1 MDDTG
6 TRVDGVNWHC
16 QVICNPLYTAYFT
29 TERKDRL
36 KVIDVLRNQRKRVF
50 RLNDE
55 AVAWLRQFAVSERTR
70 EQLRHLPMDQEL
82 SENRFD
88 EGLQQH
94 LPQLGSTAPSRIRQ
108 T

>member
-1 MDDTG
+1 NLLSGRQEKFHAEKAAIVNAGLASSPWQHMDDTG

-36 KVIDVLRNQRKRVF
+36 TVIDVLRNRRQRVF

-55 AVAWLRQFAVSERTR
+55 AVALMRQFAVSERTMKA
-70 EQLRHLPMDQEL
+70 LRHLPWD
-82 SENRFD
+82 
-88 EGLQQH
+88 
-94 LPQLGSTAPSRIRQ
+94 
-108 T
+108 

>member
-36 KVIDVLRNQRKRVF
+36 TVIDVLRNQRKRVF

-55 AVAWLRQFAVSERTR
+55 AVAVVRQFAVSERTG
-70 EQLRHLPMDQEL
+70 EQLRQLPWDQERR
-82 SENRFD
+82 ENELD
-88 EGLQQH
+88 EGLQHQR
-94 LPQLGSTAPSRIRQ
+94 PPMRARARSASDE
-108 T
+108 